1 MPSTFFGL
9 NIGASA
15 LAAFQT
21 SINTTANNIANVQ
34 TDGYTRQ
41 TANKEATAAIRV
53 NARYGSIGTGV
64 QATSITQERDLY
76 YDIRYRGNNSS
87 LGLYEQKL
95 YYQSQIEGFFEDDS
109 VQTGFATIF
118 ANMFNSLDTLS
129 NNNADESVRNQF
141 INESQILCTFFNSLS
156 TSLSSLQEDVNEEIK
171 SQVQNINGISE
182 KIALLNKEIN
192 SIEVRGG
199 HANELRDERANLLD
213 ELSTL
218 VNVETTE
225 YEVQNTN
232 GSNLGGTV
240 FRVVINGQVLVDGND
255 YHTLDCISQDYSNNQ
270 NDIEGLYHIV
280 WSDTGMDFAATTT
293 SASGSLKAL
302 FEIRDGNNG
311 TALGGTITKVT
322 GQSITITNPNITNL
336 NALDI
341 AVSGQLAVGN
351 KTYKYDG
358 WTAEVDEDGKIVS
371 YTFLLKD
378 ALDDNIVSGGSLT
391 GKYLTCGAA
400 VTGMGIPY
408 YQQQM
413 NEFLRNF
420 MQMFNDIERTG
431 EDLDGN
437 PMSSF
442 FTAIT
447 ATGTEYNFDDWA
459 KDKETGEFVQQTV
472 GKTGTYTIGSDS
484 HAAAYY
490 NTYYLLTAATAAVN
504 TKSIGNPRYF
514 ATTKDT
520 VNGTDASDLIDQLK
534 PLQNQ
539 IKMFRG
545 NDASAFLETMIS
557 DITVDTQK
565 SQIFYSNYSN
575 LEEAIGKQRMS
586 VSGVDED
593 EEGVNL
599 IKYQNAYNMASK
611 VISVMSE
618 LYDKLINETGV

>member
-15 LAAFQT
+15 LATFQT
-21 SINTTANNIANVQ
+21 SINTTANNAANVQ
-34 TDGYTRQ
+34 TKGYTRQ
-41 TANKEATAAIRV
+41 TTNMESTAALRV
-53 NARYGSIGTGV
+53 HARYGSTGTGV

-76 YDIRYRGNNSS
+76 YDIKYRGNNSS

-95 YYQSQIEGFFEDDS
+95 YYQSQIEDYFRNDS
-109 VQTGFATIF
+109 VQNGFATIF
-118 ANMFNSLDTLS
+118 GNMFNSLDTLS

-141 INESQILCTFFNSLS
+141 INEAQILCTFFNSLS

-171 SQVQNINGISE
+171 SQVQDVNAISE

-199 HANELRDERANLLD
+199 HANELRDERAVLLD
-213 ELSTL
+213 DLSKM
-218 VNVETTE
+218 VSVETTE

-232 GSNLGGTV
+232 GDNLGGTV
-240 FRVVINGQVLVDGND
+240 FTVVVNGQVLVEGND
-255 YHTLDCISQDYSNNQ
+255 YRTLDCISQDYNNNQ
-270 NDIEGLYHIV
+270 NDIDGLYHIV
-280 WSDTGMDFAATTT
+280 WSDTGMNFAASTP
-293 SASGSLKAL
+293 SASGSIKAL
-302 FEIRDGNNG
+302 FETRDGNNG
-311 TALGGTITKVT
+311 FALGGTITKVT
-322 GQSITITNPNITNL
+322 SQTVTITNPNVTNL

-341 AVSGQLAVGN
+341 ASRGQFTVGN

-358 WTAEVDEDGKIVS
+358 WTAEADEDGNIVS
-371 YTFLLKD
+371 YTFKLKET
-378 ALDDNIVSGGSLT
+378 LDDDFVVNGTLND
-391 GKYLTCGAA
+391 KYLTCGEA
-400 VTGMGIPY
+400 VSGMGIPY

-442 FTAIT
+442 FTALT
-447 ATGTEYNFDDWA
+447 PTGIEYNFDDWA
-459 KDKETGEFVQQTV
+459 KDKETGKFVQQTV
-472 GKTGTYTIGSDS
+472 GNAGTYTIGSDS
-484 HAAAYY
+484 HAAAHY
-490 NTYYLLTAATAAVN
+490 NTYYMLTAATVAVN
-504 TKSIGNPRYF
+504 TKSLGNPRYF

-520 VNGTDASDLIDQLK
+520 VNGTDASDIVEQLK
-534 PLQNQ
+534 LLQD
-539 IKMFRG
+539 KVTMFRG
-545 NDASAFLETMIS
+545 DSASAFLETMLS

-565 SQIFYSNYSN
+565 SKIFFSNYHN
-575 LEEAIGKQRMS
+575 LEESIGNQRMS

-593 EEGVNL
+593 EEALNL
-599 IKYQNAYNMASK
+599 IKFQNAYNMASK

>member
-15 LAAFQT
+15 LSTFQT

-34 TDGYTRQ
+34 TKGYTRQ
-41 TANKEATAAIRV
+41 TTNTQSTTALRV
-53 NARYGSIGTGV
+53 TARYGSVGTGV

-76 YDIRYRGNNSS
+76 YDIKYRGNNSS

-95 YYQSQIEGFFEDDS
+95 YYQSQIEDFFKDDS
-109 VQTGFATIF
+109 VQNGFATF
-118 ANMFNSLDTLS
+118 FSNMFNSLDTLS

-141 INESQILCTFFNSLS
+141 INEAQILCTYFNSLS

-171 SQVQNINGISE
+171 SQVQDVNAISE

-213 ELSTL
+213 DLSKM
-218 VNVETTE
+218 VSVETTE

-232 GSNLGGTV
+232 GDNLGGTV
-240 FRVVINGQVLVDGND
+240 FTVIINGQVLVDGNE
-255 YHTLDCISQDYSNNQ
+255 YRTLDCVSQDYNNNQ
-270 NDIEGLYHIV
+270 NDIDGLYHIV
-280 WSDTGMDFAATTT
+280 WSDTGMNFAATTA
-293 SASGSLKAL
+293 SASGSIKAL
-302 FEIRDGNNG
+302 FETRDGNNNF
-311 TALGGTITKVT
+311 ALGGTITKVT
-322 GQSITITNPNITNL
+322 SQTVTIKNPNVTNL

-341 AVSGQLAVGN
+341 AQRGQFTVGN
-351 KTYKYDG
+351 VYYKYDG
-358 WTAEVDEDGKIVS
+358 WTAEADADGNITS
-371 YTFLLKD
+371 YTFHLKETLAD
-378 ALDDNIVSGGSLT
+378 EFVIQGSLNDN
-391 GKYLTCGAA
+391 YLTCGEA

-442 FTAIT
+442 FTALT
-447 ATGTEYNFDDWA
+447 ATGNEYNFDDWE
-459 KDKETGEFVQQTV
+459 KDKETGKFVQQTV
-472 GKTGTYTIGSDS
+472 GNAGTYTIGSDA
-484 HAAAYY
+484 HVAAHY
-490 NTYYLLTAATAAVN
+490 NTYYMLTGATVAVN
-504 TKSIGNPRYF
+504 TKSLGNPRYF

-520 VNGTDASDLIDQLK
+520 VNGTDASDLMDQLK
-534 PLQNQ
+534 KLQSDVT
-539 IKMFRG
+539 MFRG
-545 NDASAFLETMIS
+545 DDASTFLETMLS
-557 DITVDTQK
+557 DITVDAQK
-565 SQIFYSNYSN
+565 SQIFLSNYSN
-575 LEEAIGKQRMS
+575 LEESIGNQRMS
-586 VSGVDED
+586 ISGVDED
-593 EEGVNL
+593 EEALNL
-599 IKYQNAYNMASK
+599 IKFQNAYNMASK
-611 VISVMSE
+611 VISIMSE

>member
-15 LAAFQT
+15 LSTFQT
-21 SINTTANNIANVQ
+21 SINTTANNISNVQ
-34 TDGYTRQ
+34 TQGYTRQ
-41 TANKEATAAIRV
+41 KTSVESTTALRV
-53 NARYGSIGTGV
+53 TARYGSIGTGV
-64 QATSITQERDLY
+64 QATEITQERDLY
-76 YDIRYRGNNSS
+76 YDIKYRGNNSS

-95 YYQSQIEGFFEDDS
+95 YYQSQIEDLFKDDS
-109 VQTGFATIF
+109 TQNGFSTIF
-118 ANMFNSLDTLS
+118 SSMFNALDTLS

-141 INESQILCTFFNSLS
+141 INEAQILCTYFNSLS

-171 SQVQNINGISE
+171 SQVQDVNAISE

-213 ELSTL
+213 DLSKM
-218 VNVETTE
+218 VSVETTE

-232 GSNLGGTV
+232 GDNLGGTV
-240 FRVVINGQVLVDGND
+240 FTVIINGQVLVDGND
-255 YHTLDCISQDYSNNQ
+255 YRTLECVSQDYNNNQ
-270 NDIEGLYHIV
+270 NDIDGLYHIV
-280 WSDTGMDFAATTT
+280 WSDTGMNFAATTT

-302 FEIRDGNNG
+302 FETRDGNNNF
-311 TALGGTITKVT
+311 ALGGTITKVT
-322 GQSITITNPNITNL
+322 SQTVTIQNPNVTNI

-341 AVSGQLAVGN
+341 AQRGQFTVGN
-351 KTYKYDG
+351 VSYKYDG
-358 WTAEVDEDGKIVS
+358 WSAEVDADGNITS
-371 YTFLLKD
+371 YTFNLKET
-378 ALDDNIVSGGSLT
+378 LDDEFVINGTLND
-391 GKYLTCGAA
+391 KYLTCGEAI
-400 VTGMGIPY
+400 TGMGIPY

-447 ATGTEYNFDDWA
+447 ATGIEYNFDDWA
-459 KDKETGEFVQQTV
+459 KDKETGEFVQQTI
-472 GKTGTYTIGSDS
+472 GNAGTYTIGSDS
-484 HAAAYY
+484 HAAAHY
-490 NTYYLLTAATAAVN
+490 NTYYMLTASTAAVN

-520 VNGTDASDLIDQLK
+520 VNGTEAADLMDQLK
-534 PLQNQ
+534 KLQNDVT
-539 IKMFRG
+539 MFRG
-545 NDASAFLETMIS
+545 DGASAFLETMLS

-565 SQIFYSNYSN
+565 SQIFFSNYSN
-575 LEEAIGKQRMS
+575 LEEAVGKQRMS

-593 EEGVNL
+593 EEALNL
-599 IKYQNAYNMASK
+599 IKFQNAYNMASK

-618 LYDKLINETGV
+618 MYDRLINETGV

>member
-15 LAAFQT
+15 LSTFQT

-34 TDGYTRQ
+34 TKGYTRQ
-41 TANKEATAAIRV
+41 TTNTQSTTALRV
-53 NARYGSIGTGV
+53 TARYGSVGTGV

-76 YDIRYRGNNSS
+76 YDIKYRGNNAS

-95 YYQSQIEGFFEDDS
+95 YYQSQIEDFFKDDS
-109 VQTGFATIF
+109 VQNGFATF
-118 ANMFNSLDTLS
+118 FSNMFNSLDTLS

-141 INESQILCTFFNSLS
+141 INEAQILCTYFNSLS

-171 SQVQNINGISE
+171 SQVQDVNAISE

-213 ELSTL
+213 DLSKM
-218 VNVETTE
+218 VSVETTE

-232 GSNLGGTV
+232 GDNLGGTV
-240 FRVVINGQVLVDGND
+240 FTVIINGQVLVDGNE
-255 YHTLDCISQDYSNNQ
+255 YRTLDCVSQDYNNNQ
-270 NDIEGLYHIV
+270 NDIDGLYHIV
-280 WSDTGMDFAATTT
+280 WSDTGMNFAATTA
-293 SASGSLKAL
+293 SASGSIKAL
-302 FEIRDGNNG
+302 FETRDGNNNF
-311 TALGGTITKVT
+311 ALGGTITKVT
-322 GQSITITNPNITNL
+322 SQTVTIKNPNVTNI

-341 AVSGQLAVGN
+341 AQRGQFTVGN
-351 KTYKYDG
+351 VYYKYDG
-358 WTAEVDEDGKIVS
+358 WTAEADADGNITS
-371 YTFLLKD
+371 YTFHLKET
-378 ALDDNIVSGGSLT
+378 LDDEFVMQGSLS
-391 GKYLTCGAA
+391 GKYLTCGEA

-442 FTAIT
+442 FTALT
-447 ATGTEYNFDDWA
+447 ATGNEYNFDDWE
-459 KDKETGEFVQQTV
+459 KDKETGKFVQQTV
-472 GKTGTYTIGSDS
+472 GNAGTYTIGSDA
-484 HAAAYY
+484 HVAAHY
-490 NTYYLLTAATAAVN
+490 NTYYMLTGATVAVN
-504 TKSIGNPRYF
+504 TKSLGNPRYF

-520 VNGTDASDLIDQLK
+520 VNGTDASDLMDQLK
-534 PLQNQ
+534 KLQSDVT
-539 IKMFRG
+539 MFRG
-545 NDASAFLETMIS
+545 DDASTFLETMLS
-557 DITVDTQK
+557 DITVDAQK
-565 SQIFYSNYSN
+565 SQIFLSNYSN
-575 LEEAIGKQRMS
+575 LEESIGNQRMS
-586 VSGVDED
+586 ISGVDED
-593 EEGVNL
+593 EEALNL
-599 IKYQNAYNMASK
+599 IKFQNAYNMASK
-611 VISVMSE
+611 VISIMSE